1 MMVGPRGLLTAVFAG
16 LAQFRF
22 NEIGSETK
30 GLAVGL
36 FLPTHALLEDL
47 LLTAFSWLFWYFSSE
62 TFSKSSVACHRKNN
76 TFSSWRRNLCQ
87 WLRPQS
93 HFCRSKNRYK
103 QEEEV
108 HKTHSF
114 LIQLEVY
121 FELIFHLHKYLSKN
135 PCLTLSISSSHF
147 S

>member
-47 LLTAFSWLFWYFSSE
+47 LLTAFSWLF
-62 TFSKSSVACHRKNN
+62 
-76 TFSSWRRNLCQ
+76 
-87 WLRPQS
+87 
-93 HFCRSKNRYK
+93 
-103 QEEEV
+103 
-108 HKTHSF
+108 
-114 LIQLEVY
+114 
-121 FELIFHLHKYLSKN
+121 
-135 PCLTLSISSSHF
+135 
-147 S
+147 